1 MTAIRRTLF
10 LCVALLLA
18 LPARAAFNP
27 HIVGADAQWVLYADV
42 NALRNS
48 VLGREIISAVQQ
60 QMPTPPPAATGINF
74 DLQRLLATIGN
85 VTAYGTNLS
94 ADAKLIDGALL
105 VEGTG
110 ELRRIAEGWL
120 AQASLTKPN
129 EVAETK
135 EMPFPGY
142 VVGRE
147 LLIGFPPEPVILLG
161 KSAAHLVKARDV
173 FRGNALTLAQNS
185 SAPLSQL
192 VAKAGSAYGVAA
204 SVLPPDGIGGTGPQ
218 ARILQLI
225 GSGIAT
231 LGESNQRTVA
241 HADLI
246 AKSDSNAEK
255 LLKIM
260 QGLTAMASLTE
271 TNDRNVA
278 EFLQSAVVER
288 RDRTVSVDVSY
299 ASDRLAQMI
308 QTATQHKPAPTA
320 VMQVPPTYGTVLGE
334 WKLDQA
340 PPNTPPSA
348 ALLADHVIPNVHLVT
363 GATLTVTGVRTQRG
377 PGGTAAVDCV
387 EILPM
392 SGGPGL
398 RFEAENMRPRGYIT
412 RNAPFASGGQLIG
425 HLGYFAAAQFEFPGT
440 EGDYMI
446 KVRYLEESAGTTKL
460 ALSLRPPAA
469 PAAATPTAMPVTR

>member
-1 MTAIRRTLF
+1 MTALRRAFF

-27 HIVGADAQWVLYADV
+27 HIVAADAQWVVYADV

-48 VLGREIISAVQQ
+48 VLGREFIATVQR
-60 QMPTPPPAATGINF
+60 QMPIPPPTALGIDF
-74 DLQRLLATIGN
+74 DLQRLLGTIGN

-94 ADAKLIDGALL
+94 TNTKLVDGALL

-129 EVAETK
+129 DVAESK

-147 LLIGFPPEPVILLG
+147 LFIGFPPEPVILLG

-173 FRGNALTLAQNS
+173 FRGNALTLAQAS
-185 SAPLSQL
+185 SSPLSQL
-192 VAKAGSAYGVAA
+192 VAKAGNAYGVAA
-204 SVLPPDGIGGTGPQ
+204 SVLPPDGITGTGPQ

-271 TNDRNVA
+271 TNDRNIA

-299 ASDRLAQMI
+299 ASDRLVQML
-308 QTATQHKPAPTA
+308 QTATQHKPAQTA
-320 VMQVPPTYGTVLGE
+320 VMQVPPTFGTVLGE

-348 ALLADHVIPNVHLVT
+348 ALLADHLIPNVHLVT
-363 GATLTVTGVRTQRG
+363 GATLTIAGLRTQRG
-377 PGGTAAVDCV
+377 QGGAAAVDCV
-387 EILPM
+387 EVLPM

-398 RFEAENMRPRGYIT
+398 RFEAENMRLRGYST
-412 RNAPFASGGQLIG
+412 RNAPFASGGVLIG
-425 HLGYFAAAQFEFPGT
+425 HLGGFATAQFEFPGT

-446 KVRYLEESAGTTKL
+446 KVRYLEESAGTTQL
-460 ALSLRPPAA
+460 SLSLRAPGASAATA
-469 PAAATPTAMPVTR
+469 PAPR

>member
-1 MTAIRRTLF
+1 MTALRRSLF

-27 HIVGADAQWVLYADV
+27 HIVAADAQWVLYADV

-48 VLGREIISAVQQ
+48 VLGREFIATVQR
-60 QMPTPPPAATGINF
+60 QMPVPPPTAGMEF
-74 DLQRLLATIGN
+74 DLQRLLSTIGN
-85 VTAYGTNLS
+85 VTAYGTNFS
-94 ADAKLIDGALL
+94 HDPKLIDGALL

-129 EVAETK
+129 EVTETT

-147 LLIGFPPEPVILLG
+147 LFIGFPPEPVILLG

-173 FRGNALTLAQNS
+173 FRGNALTLAQAS
-185 SAPLSQL
+185 SSPLSQL
-192 VAKAGSAYGVAA
+192 VTKAGNAYGLAA
-204 SVLPPDGIGGTGPQ
+204 SVLPPEGIGGTGPQ

-225 GSGIAT
+225 GTGIAT

-271 TNDRNVA
+271 TNDRNIA

-288 RDRTVSVDVSY
+288 RERTVSVDVSY
-299 ASDRLAQMI
+299 ASDRLVQML
-308 QTATQHKPAPTA
+308 QTATQQKPAPTA
-320 VMQVPPTYGTVLGE
+320 TMQVPPTFGTVLGE
-334 WKLDQA
+334 WKLEQA

-348 ALLADHVIPNVHLVT
+348 ALLAERVIPNVHLVT
-363 GATLTVTGVRTQRG
+363 GATLTLTGLRTQRG
-377 PGGTAAVDCV
+377 QGGTAAVDCV

-398 RFEAENMRPRGYIT
+398 RFEAENMRLRGYMQ
-412 RNAPFASGGQLIG
+412 RNAPFASGSMLIG
-425 HLGYFAAAQFEFPGT
+425 HLGYFASAQFEFPGA

-446 KVRYLEESAGTTKL
+446 KVRYLEEAAGTTKL
-460 ALSLRPPAA
+460 GLSLRAPGAAATAA
-469 PAAATPTAMPVTR
+469 PATR